1 MIFEPILDLFRGKA
15 ITIPPLDGPFR
26 ANNKLEEAVLFAKL
40 SSADNLAVLDN
51 RVIASSGEILYALD
65 DGGQATKLNS
75 YPAKITAIAVSA
87 KNELAVGLE
96 NGDLLIAGQQ
106 AALPPSVK
114 CITALSFAPDGSLW
128 IANGSTHHSPSEWV
142 VDLME
147 KNVTGSVWKYEPGA
161 QIFRLI
167 ADKLAF
173 PYGLLADNHGV
184 VVSESWR
191 HRLVGI
197 DSETRVPKILVNH
210 IPGYPSRLTPT
221 PDGGAWLSV
230 FAPRNRLIE
239 LVLQET
245 HYRLDMM
252 ASVPRDY
259 WIAPALFSGRS
270 FLEPLQCGSIKL
282 MGIHKPWAPSRSYGL
297 VVRLD
302 ASMAPAYS
310 FHSRANGTRH
320 GTCSVIE
327 NDNQL
332 FVAAKGDDCI
342 LSINVSDAGESQ

>member
-15 ITIPPLDGPFR
+15 ITIPPLDGAFR
-26 ANNKLEEAVLFAKL
+26 ANNTLEEAALFAKL

-51 RVIASSGEILYALD
+51 RVIASSGKTLYAF
-65 DGGQATKLNS
+65 DGGGHATQLQS
-75 YPAKITAIAVSA
+75 YPAEISAIAVSS
-87 KNELAVGLE
+87 KNELVIGLE

-114 CITALSFAPDGSLW
+114 CITALTFAPDGSLW
-128 IANGSTHHSPSEWV
+128 MANGSAHHSPSEWV

-147 KNVTGSVWKYEPGA
+147 KTGTGSVWKCGPGG
-161 QIFRLI
+161 QSFRLV

-173 PYGLLADNHGV
+173 PYGLLANNNGV

-191 HRLVGI
+191 HRLVRI
-197 DSETRVPKILVNH
+197 DGETGVPKILVNH
-210 IPGYPSRLTPT
+210 IPGYPSRLSPA

-239 LVLQET
+239 FVLKET
-245 HYRLDMM
+245 QYRLDMM
-252 ASVPRDY
+252 NSVPRDF
-259 WIAPALFSGRS
+259 WIAPALSSGRS
-270 FLEPLQCGSIKL
+270 FLEPLQCGSIRM
-282 MGIHKPWAPSRSYGL
+282 MGIHKPWAPSRSYGM

-302 ASMAPAYS
+302 ASMVPIES

-320 GTCSVIE
+320 GTCSAIE

-342 LSINVSDAGESQ
+342 LSINVFDVGGSQ